1 MASTNMPSHDRT
13 VKRYLFK
20 ILFGPPTY
28 TQSETMIAAINAFCH
43 NAPHGSSWTFSAD
56 SPRNDGSLIMQYS
69 CGEVMVERLN
79 RYIITLFV
87 NAPWSFTN
95 YTVVPFD
102 FDGTNDPVY
111 NDDENVD
118 SFAF

>member
-1 MASTNMPSHDRT
+1 
-13 VKRYLFK
+13 
-20 ILFGPPTY
+20 
-28 TQSETMIAAINAFCH
+28 
-43 NAPHGSSWTFSAD
+43 
-56 SPRNDGSLIMQYS
+56 MQFS

-79 RYIITLFV
+79 CYIITLFV
-87 NAPWSFTN
+87 TAPGSFTN

>member
-1 MASTNMPSHDRT
+1 MASANMPSHDRT

-28 TQSETMIAAINAFCH
+28 TQSETMIAAIDAFCH
-43 NAPHGSSWTFSAD
+43 NAPRGSSWTFSAD

-87 NAPWSFTN
+87 NAPGSFTN